1 MARVLGSIAALFAE
15 HAVAD
20 TLRIVAVVGQAL
32 DSGDGGELSIN
43 QIGTATLNELG
54 QAAILALVNLPG
66 GGSSIG
72 IWSEGDSLGLKFV
85 ARDGAAAPGA
95 PAGAIFSDMTQ
106 AAPAINNLGQV
117 AFRGGLVVGQGG
129 VSSANNSGVW
139 IANPGEPPQLIVR
152 EGDQP
157 PNTPAGTQF
166 DAQDEVI
173 QNQFSVFNNAGQV
186 LLRTQL
192 KTGGSI
198 TDMNNTGLWIVGINQ
213 SVAEIARENL
223 TAVGTGDLW
232 ANMVA
237 TAHLNDANQAAFV
250 APLKFLGAS
259 TGEGVWFRDPT
270 AGVSLIA
277 RTGQTAPAWQRRSK
291 SSAFRRSITWATS
304 RSPVRSRWAA
314 RSTLSTTAACGRSG
328 GAGASSCSPAK
339 ATTRRACRAGR
350 GLGSA
355 ATWTM
360 NNAGRIMFRSV
371 LQVIPGA
378 GSSGISSDNDTAIWA
393 ERASGGLEL
402 VAREDDQP
410 PGMPAGVEFA
420 TFLDPAFN
428 VHDQVAF
435 RGIVRGAGITTA
447 NDNGIWAEDTNGVL
461 RLIVK
466 EGDMLDVDDGPGVDL
481 RTVVGPFTWGATG
494 NGDGRRS
501 GFNDNGQLIFSVS
514 FTDGSTGI
522 FVSNLVSA
530 SLPGDFNQ
538 NGTVDAADYTV
549 WRDTLGLAGAGLA
562 ADGNLDNAVDV
573 RDYDLWKF
581 HFGETRIGGGGAVG
595 GRSVPEPGT
604 LLLGLMAACML
615 MVVLRH

>member
-1 MARVLGSIAALFAE
+1 MAR
-15 HAVAD
+15 
-20 TLRIVAVVGQAL
+20 
-32 DSGDGGELSIN
+32 
-43 QIGTATLNELG
+43 
-54 QAAILALVNLPG
+54 
-66 GGSSIG
+66 SS
-72 IWSEGDSLGLKFV
+72 
-85 ARDGAAAPGA
+85 
-95 PAGAIFSDMTQ
+95 T
-106 AAPAINNLGQV
+106 
-117 AFRGGLVVGQGG
+117 
-129 VSSANNSGVW
+129 
-139 IANPGEPPQLIVR
+139 
-152 EGDQP
+152 
-157 PNTPAGTQF
+157 
-166 DAQDEVI
+166 AQDEVI

-198 TDMNNTGLWIVGINQ
+198 TDMNNTGLWIVGKNQ
-213 SVAEIARENL
+213 SVAEIARENM

-277 RTGQTAPAWQRRSK
+277 RTGQTAPGNGSTVRR
-291 SSAFRRSITWATS
+291 
-304 RSPVRSRWAA
+304 A
-314 RSTLSTTAACGRSG
+314 RHSVNNLGDVAIAGSVEVG
-328 GAGASSCSPAK
+328 GAINTFNDGGLWTKRGGGVLELFARESDHAPGLPSGA
-339 ATTRRACRAGR
+339 

-501 GFNDNGQLIFSVS
+501 GFNDNGQLIFSAS

-538 NGTVDAADYTV
+538 NGSVDAADYTV

-581 HFGETRIGGGGAVG
+581 HFGETRIGGGGAV
-595 GRSVPEPGT
+595 
-604 LLLGLMAACML
+604 AAEACQS
-615 MVVLRH
+615 RARCCWG